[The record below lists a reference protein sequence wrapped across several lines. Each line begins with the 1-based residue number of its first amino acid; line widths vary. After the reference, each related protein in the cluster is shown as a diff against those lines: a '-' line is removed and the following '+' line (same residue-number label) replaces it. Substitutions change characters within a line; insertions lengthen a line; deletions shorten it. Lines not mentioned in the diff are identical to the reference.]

1 MRQVHRIGDARVC
14 GALTTPADGSGLV
27 RRVFVNG
34 QIISLMGDPNTHLGG
49 ALIATTTKT
58 FVNMQPVARVDDN
71 ASPDALCPIGGLSH
85 CNPFATTGSP
95 NVFIG
100 F

>member
-1 MRQVHRIGDARVC
+1 M
-14 GALTTPADGSGLV
+14 PSSGTGLE

-34 QIISLMGDPNTHLGG
+34 QVISLMGDPNTHSGG
-49 ALIATTTKT
+49 ALTATTTKT
-58 FVNMQPVARVDDN
+58 FVNNMQPVARVGDS
-71 ASPDALCPIGGLSH
+71 AAPDALCPIGGLSH

-100 F
+100 S